1 MWHRRGVTAVVAAA
15 CVLSA
20 ISACQGRSEQEDR
33 RGVDESTSPAAGSP
47 GDHAEEQETG
57 GSRLPSLEDPRI
69 SESSGIARSNVHDGV
84 YYTHNDRGSPAQLF
98 AVDHTGTRAVLDLGV
113 TAIDWEDIASTPD
126 GRLWVADTGDNEE
139 LRTSVSLVVV
149 DEPDV
154 LVSARLAATTYNLS
168 YPDGPHD
175 AEALLIDPR
184 DRRVYVV
191 TKAPER
197 GAVYAAPAQLE
208 GRGPNMLQRVGTA
221 PNNITAGDFAPDGR
235 VVVLRNQGKAFFY
248 RHLGGTPTE
257 VVLPP
262 QPQGESVAFTADGA
276 HVLLGSEGLHS
287 NLVRLPVPRL
297 ED

>member
-1 MWHRRGVTAVVAAA
+1 M
-15 CVLSA
+15 
-20 ISACQGRSEQEDR
+20 
-33 RGVDESTSPAAGSP
+33 
-47 GDHAEEQETG
+47 
-57 GSRLPSLEDPRI
+57 SRLPSLEDPRI

-154 LVSARLAATTYNLS
+154 LVSARLAAMTYNLS

-197 GAVYAAPAQLE
+197 GVVYAAPAQLE
-208 GRGPNMLQRVGTA
+208 GQGPNMLRRVGTA

-262 QPQGESVAFTADGA
+262 QPQGESVSFTADGA